1 MDGFAWVGVFW
12 EGSRRKESVSWCVLQ
27 TPGCWGCLAL
37 ELLSKPDS
45 CSSPG
50 SHQSQIPGNVVAGNS
65 AVPAEGAFG
74 TQPPQHSPNPN
85 PARPRLFLQRS
96 SPPFLS
102 PFGKLRNKNPM
113 LNAIPC
119 VALRTCCR
127 MSLQSPEEGGGSSSS
142 PVFQPLNVQEGAP
155 SPAR

>member
-1 MDGFAWVGVFW
+1 MGVFW
-12 EGSRRKESVSWCVLQ
+12 EGSRSERSVSWCVLQ
-27 TPGCWGCLAL
+27 TPAFG
-37 ELLSKPDS
+37 
-45 CSSPG
+45 
-50 SHQSQIPGNVVAGNS
+50 VVWHWS
-65 AVPAEGAFG
+65 FCPRVIQVPAPINPKSLGMWWLGILLCQQRERLGHNHL
-74 TQPPQHSPNPN
+74 QHSPNPN
-85 PARPRLFLQRS
+85 PARPWLFLQRS

-102 PFGKLRNKNPM
+102 PFGKFRNKNPM

-142 PVFQPLNVQEGAP
+142 PVFQPLHVQEGAP